1 MKSIGLIINPI
12 AGMGGKVGLKGT
24 DGIDIQEEAIKRG
37 AVPIAPS
44 RTKRLIQE
52 LVKFPEINELEF
64 LVPEGIMGENTLKT
78 ISGNFRWKVINQL
91 SIPISTSRIDTI
103 NAAKVLKRYRVDLII
118 FVGGDGTARDIIDAV
133 GDNFPVL
140 GIPSGVKMHS
150 GVFVQGIDKGVQLIR
165 QFIRDRIQF
174 VTTEIIDLDESAF
187 RDNRI
192 NTKIYGIGL
201 VPSNLRFMQ
210 VSKSVST
217 HQDLISEN
225 MEAIMQ
231 SFKKTISQDRLYIL
245 GAGSTL
251 KMLAKAFGDNVYD
264 QKTLLGIDLILNNMI
279 IAKDV
284 SENDIL
290 LALKKYKY
298 DSVKII
304 VTPIGG
310 QGFIFGRGN
319 QQLSAKI
326 IKDIGINNIEI
337 VATQSKIQN
346 LPKKRLFVD
355 TGSKNLDKKL
365 FGYMKVLIDFDMYI
379 MIKIEPV

>member
-64 LVPEGIMGENTLKT
+64 LVPGGIMGENTLKT

-284 SENDIL
+284 SENEIL